1 MDNGVQLA
9 PQDFIK
15 SLTGASPAEIQ
26 TYAAEI
32 MSDREFNNR
41 LGESRSNPR
50 RRRFSSWGKAIGTG
64 LGTVLYIVCRALK
77 PDTVVETGVASGMSS
92 SYILSSLEKNKHGE
106 LYSIDLPW
114 EGTMTYPRRNL
125 DTDGL
130 LRETT
135 RERQS
140 GWLIPD
146 SLRHRWHLIMGR
158 SSETL
163 LPLLDK
169 LGGID
174 IFLHDSEH
182 SYQNM
187 LWEYETAWAHLK
199 TGRILLSHNIDMNNA
214 FSHFC
219 RKVGAKGFVL
229 ANMGG
234 IVKA

>member
-1 MDNGVQLA
+1 MDNGLQGA
-9 PQDFIK
+9 SQDFVK
-15 SLTGASPAEIQ
+15 SLTGARPTDIQ

-32 MSDREFNNR
+32 MSDREFSNR
-41 LGESRSNPR
+41 LGENRSNRR
-50 RRRFSSWGKAIGTG
+50 RRRFRSWGMGIGTG
-64 LGTVLYIVCRALK
+64 LATVLYVVCRALK
-77 PDTVVETGVASGMSS
+77 PGTVVETGVASGMSS
-92 SYILSSLEKNKHGE
+92 AYILSGLEKNRHGE

-125 DTDGL
+125 DSRGL

-146 SLRHRWHLIMGR
+146 SLRHRWHLILGR

-169 LGGID
+169 LGVID

-182 SYQNM
+182 SYENM

-199 TGRILLSHNIDMNNA
+199 TGRILLSHNIDMNDA

-219 RKVGAKGFVL
+219 CKVGAKGLVL
-229 ANMGG
+229 TNMGA